1 MSEQKWKLSVLQMDV
16 AIGQPDEN
24 YKKVEQLLQQ
34 AVQTDVKPDC
44 ILLPEMWNTG
54 YALEQ
59 IHELADVHGERTKAL
74 ISSFCKEHEVHVIAG
89 SIAERRGDQIYNTI
103 YVFDRAGEVVA
114 DYSKI
119 HLFRLM
125 DEEKHLAEGNHIG
138 TFEAEGVQAGMMICY
153 DIRFPELARKLALSG
168 VKILFVPAEWPNP
181 RLHHWRTL
189 LTARA
194 IENQMYVVSCNR
206 VGTSG
211 TTEFFGHSMI
221 IDPWGEVLVEG
232 QGHEEILT
240 ATINLSLVD
249 EVRGRIPVFE
259 DRRPQHY

>member
-1 MSEQKWKLSVLQMDV
+1 MGEQKWKLSVLQMDV

-24 YKKVEQLLQQ
+24 FKKVEQLLQQ
-34 AVQTDVKPDC
+34 AVQANVKPDC
-44 ILLPEMWNTG
+44 IVLPEMWNTG

-59 IHELADVHGERTKAL
+59 IHELADKDGERTKVL
-74 ISSFCKEHEVHVIAG
+74 ISAFCKTHGVHVVAG

-103 YVFDRAGEVVA
+103 YVFDRTGEIVA

-125 DEEKHLAEGNHIG
+125 DEEKYLAEGDHIG
-138 TFEAEGVQAGMMICY
+138 TFEADGVNAGMMICY

-168 VKILFVPAEWPNP
+168 AKILFVPAEWPNP

-232 QGHEEILT
+232 QDSEEILS
-240 ATINLSLVD
+240 ATIDLSLVD